1 MASTLGSIGK
11 YIKDVSVLRRLL
23 FAVSQ
28 LPQDMPNKWGIAVE
42 FATQGK
48 EGQNQI
54 TAEQVKVFMENMN
67 VLDTTA
73 FQNDNIILKNLLN
86 YEVRVRLIIRPSS
99 QSSIWKSADTYGI
112 ENSLTCNWFLWVLGN
127 STWILLGAAKLL
139 SYAMLYNQKI
149 WLGINFWRFGEF
161 E

>member
-11 YIKDVSVLRRLL
+11 YIKDVSVLRRRL

-54 TAEQVKVFMENMN
+54 TAEQVKVFTENMY
-67 VLDTTA
+67 VLDITA

-86 YEVRVRLIIRPSS
+86 YEVRVHLIVGPI
-99 QSSIWKSADTYGI
+99 
-112 ENSLTCNWFLWVLGN
+112 
-127 STWILLGAAKLL
+127 
-139 SYAMLYNQKI
+139 
-149 WLGINFWRFGEF
+149 
-161 E
+161 

>member
-1 MASTLGSIGK
+1 M
-11 YIKDVSVLRRLL
+11 
-23 FAVSQ
+23 SQ

-48 EGQNQI
+48 KGQNQI
-54 TAEQVKVFMENMN
+54 TAEQVKVFMENMY

-86 YEVRVRLIIRPSS
+86 YMRCVLRLIIRPSS
-99 QSSIWKSADTYGI
+99 QSSIWKSADKYGI
-112 ENSLTCNWFLWVLGN
+112 ENNLTCNWFLWVLGN

-149 WLGINFWRFGEF
+149 WRGINFWRFGEF